1 MDRVLLGI
9 SAPLWFLYGLYCFF
23 VPGSLEAAAG
33 VVATHGT
40 GSAELRAMYGGLQ
53 MALGALCGMALV
65 NPSYRDTAL
74 TTLVFLT
81 LGLGLARLAGAVL
94 DAGFSSYTG
103 MAFAF
108 EFGTA
113 GVAMLALRKG
123 SATAPA

>member
-1 MDRVLLGI
+1 MDRLLLGI

-53 MALGALCGMALV
+53 MALGALCGFALV
-65 NPSYRDTAL
+65 NPKYRETAII
-74 TTLVFLT
+74 TLLFLT
-81 LGLGLARLAGAVL
+81 LGLGLARLAGATL
-94 DAGFSSYTG
+94 DAGFSAYTW
-103 MAFAF
+103 MAFVF

-113 GVAMLALRKG
+113 ALASLALRKG
-123 SATAPA
+123 SAAATA